1 MEKEFLNP
9 PDLPNWQEVFSQ
21 LVIVKA
27 GGVRTIY
34 VAGQVSVD
42 EQKNLIGAGDLVAQ
56 SEQTFR
62 NLTRALAMAGAS
74 TADVVKVNIYVKHY
88 QPADAPIVREAFR
101 RAFPQSQLPVST
113 WLGVAALADE
123 GFLIEVDA
131 VAVVEDNAAKVGE

>member
-1 MEKEFLNP
+1 MDKEFLNP

-42 EQKNLIGAGDLVAQ
+42 EQNNLIGAGDLAAQ
-56 SEQTFR
+56 SEQTFS
-62 NLTRALAMAGAS
+62 NLTRALAAGGTS

-88 QPADAPIVREAFR
+88 QPEDAAIIREAFR
-101 RAFPQSQLPVST
+101 RAFPHPNLLVST
-113 WLGVAALADE
+113 WLGVEALAEE

-131 VAVVEDNAAKVGE
+131 VAVLEQREQEE